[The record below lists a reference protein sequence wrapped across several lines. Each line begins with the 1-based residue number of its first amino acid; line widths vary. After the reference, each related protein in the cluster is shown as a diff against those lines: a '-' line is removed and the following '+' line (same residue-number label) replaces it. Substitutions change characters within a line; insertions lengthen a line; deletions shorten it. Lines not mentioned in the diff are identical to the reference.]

1 MGKKDYKNLSR
12 LDKFFGITKNKS
24 SLKTEIYAGF
34 ATFLAMAYILTVNP
48 NNILFGGT
56 SDPRWPSVFIATSLG
71 AFVGTLFMAFLAKM
85 PLAQASG
92 MGLNAIIGGMIG
104 GTMGFAFNYGNAMLL
119 VFLSGIIFLLLSVV
133 PIGKDEDGKRV
144 TCREKIFDGMP
155 EAVRTAIPVGIGLFI
170 AFIGMQNANIIQTN
184 EYTLVQFVDLTNKAN
199 WALGGVGCQAIV
211 ALFGLLVITVLSH
224 YRVKGSVIMGILSAT
239 LLAIPL
245 KVANIDILLG
255 KVDGVSWAFYDN
267 FKNYFS
273 MNPEEGG
280 IFLSMFTEG
289 FNLPE
294 GSLMICLMTILTFIM
309 IDMFDT
315 MGTIVG
321 CCANANLLDK
331 KGKPQ
336 NFNKIMNSDSLAT
349 CTGALLGTST
359 VTTFVESGAGVAE
372 GGRTGLTALVA
383 AILFFLSIFIL
394 PIFAFIPEAAA
405 GSALIYVGVLMM
417 SNVKNIDFSEV
428 KESVPAFL
436 TISMMVLSYSITNGI
451 GLGVISYF
459 FINVLIYIIDVIKF
473 LRSDYRE
480 KPRLEISLVTFI
492 VTILFLIYFLV
503 PTI

>member
-1 MGKKDYKNLSR
+1 MSKKDYKNQGR

-24 SLKTEIYAGF
+24 SLKTEIFAGF

-56 SDPRWPSVFIATSLG
+56 EDPRWASVFIATSLG
-71 AFVGTLFMAFLAKM
+71 AFVGTLFMALIAKM

-119 VFLSGIIFLLLSVV
+119 VFISGIIFLLLSVIPV
-133 PIGKDEDGKRV
+133 GRDEDGKRE

-170 AFIGMQNANIIQTN
+170 AFIGFQNANIIQSN
-184 EYTLVQFVDLTNKAN
+184 EFTLVQFVDLTDKAN
-199 WALGGVGCQAIV
+199 WALGGVGCQAVV
-211 ALFGLLVITVLSH
+211 ALFGLLVITILSH
-224 YRVKGSVIMGILSAT
+224 YKIKGSVIMGILSAT

-255 KVDGVSWAFYDN
+255 KVDGVTWAFYDN
-267 FKNYFS
+267 FQNYFN
-273 MNPEEGG
+273 MDPEKGG
-280 IFLSMFTEG
+280 IFLSLFTEG
-289 FNLPE
+289 FNFPK
-294 GSLMICLMTILTFIM
+294 GSLMTCMMTILTFVM

-331 KGKPQ
+331 KGKPL

-349 CTGALLGTST
+349 CAGSLLGTST

-383 AILFFLSIFIL
+383 SILFLLSIFIL
-394 PIFAFIPEAAA
+394 PIFAFIPSAAA

-417 SNVKNIDFSEV
+417 SNVKNIDFSKV
-428 KESVPAFL
+428 KNSVPAFL
-436 TISMMVLSYSITNGI
+436 TIAMMVLSYSITNGI
-451 GLGVISYF
+451 GIGVVSYF
-459 FINVLIYIIDVIKF
+459 FINIVIYIIDVIKF
-473 LRSDYRE
+473 LKSDYRE
-480 KPRLEISLVTFI
+480 KPRLEISFVTLI
-492 VTILFLIYFLV
+492 VTVLFLIYFLF